1 MSPAGEQAVD
11 TTPKLALIPLR
22 KRDGVVAAYALVD
35 EQDAWLAERAWHLS
49 PDGYAYRHEGGRTV
63 YMHRLL
69 AEAPQGQEVD
79 HINRNRLD
87 NRRSNLRLTNRAGNV
102 RNRTPGRTS
111 YRGIRQIGSF
121 WGVRIKHEGIHQ
133 VLRGFESPED
143 AALAYDVAAIAF
155 FGVDAPTN
163 FDYGEGL
170 RGFDE
175 AARELLSKVAPDWLE
190 DEDHPERSRKLLEE
204 AVAYAAEGLG
214 G

>member
-1 MSPAGEQAVD
+1 MSQMLGWPNVPG
-11 TTPKLALIPLR
+11 PLAP
-22 KRDGVVAAYALVD
+22 
-35 EQDAWLAERAWHLS
+35 LS

-69 AEAPQGQEVD
+69 AEAVQGQVVD

-87 NRRSNLRLTNRAGNV
+87 NRRCNLRLTNWAGNA
-102 RNRTPGRTS
+102 RNRTPGRRR

-133 VLRGFESPED
+133 VLRGFETPEE

-155 FGVDAPTN
+155 FGVDAATN

-170 RGFDE
+170 QGLDE
-175 AARELLSKVAPDWLE
+175 AARELLSKVAPDWVE
-190 DEDHPERSRKLLEE
+190 DEDPRERSRKLLEE
-204 AVAYAAEGLG
+204 AVAYTAEALSG
-214 G
+214 